1 MTMPLVTCHLSLPMR
16 YGLIAGNGKFPFL
29 VLDAARSQGID
40 MVVAAIKEEAFE
52 EINSAARTVHWIGLG
67 QLSKLIRTFKQEGV
81 TRAIMAGQV
90 KHKQIF
96 SSIVPDLKLVKLLAS
111 LASKNTDSLIGAVAG
126 VLEEE
131 GITLMESTAFLKPL
145 LPEPGV
151 LTVRAPNESEA
162 KDIEY
167 GRRIAREIARM
178 DIGQSVVVR
187 DQACVAVEA
196 MEGTDDVIRRAA
208 SLAGHQ
214 PITVVK
220 VSKPEQDMR
229 FDVPVVGLPTVELMV
244 QTNATALAIDA
255 HKTLLIDREKVIAF
269 ADAHQI
275 SIVACEPE

>member
-1 MTMPLVTCHLSLPMR
+1 MVSLVTRPMR